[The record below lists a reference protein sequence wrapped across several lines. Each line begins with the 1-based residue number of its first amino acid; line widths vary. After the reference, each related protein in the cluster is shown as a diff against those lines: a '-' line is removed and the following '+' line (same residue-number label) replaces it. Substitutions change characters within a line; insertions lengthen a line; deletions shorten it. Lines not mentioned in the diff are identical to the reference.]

1 MYTEC
6 LKNQSEKV
14 DENLT
19 VKYREALK
27 DNDLPVLLEMQ
38 SDLIHQSTLDIPEK
52 IASVNPKFTSFS
64 ECVQVEE
71 TKMQGRYTVA
81 ARDIKPGKKMFNIF
95 QIWIDLRNL

>member
-71 TKMQGRYTVA
+71 TPMQGRYTVA
-81 ARDIKPGKKMFNIF
+81 ARDIKPGKKMFKIF
-95 QIWIDLRNL
+95 QIWIDLRNQ